1 MRYIA
6 SVRLFS
12 HYISMAYLDP
22 QKTQKDPSASTIERT
37 LSPPAHANC
46 NFPAANARP
55 FIPFSDL
62 CHEAER
68 ESFRGDPL
76 REVSTAQACFVELSL
91 APIPLSTP
99 PDDTRDADDI
109 FVSRSLDHLLGDKL
123 RCS

>member
-1 MRYIA
+1 
-6 SVRLFS
+6 
-12 HYISMAYLDP
+12 MAYLDP

-91 APIPLSTP
+91 APIPLSTHP
-99 PDDTRDADDI
+99 TTPGMLMAYLSLAHSTICWKISFDAA
-109 FVSRSLDHLLGDKL
+109 RSDRHAVL
-123 RCS
+123 R